1 LTFITKEKIIL
12 FLLYKHI
19 ELINKSP
26 AALERKKKATFNN
39 SIRLVILMTKN
50 NANVCNR
57 TELKTH

>member
-1 LTFITKEKIIL
+1 
-12 FLLYKHI
+12 LLYKHI